1 MSVVFLIGFIFFAY
15 LMGSIPTSVWIGK
28 YFYGIDVRDHGSKNA
43 GATNTFRVLGPKAGI
58 PVFIIDVVKG
68 WAPVFIARNVMQVFP
83 DSSDNFLIPII
94 LGIVAVFGHIF
105 PVFAKFKGGKGVATM
120 LGISIALHPIAAGIC
135 AGLFL
140 IVLIIT
146 KYVSLGSLLAGI
158 FFPLLINFILGT
170 PSISLMI
177 FSVLAS
183 VTIVITHQK
192 NIMRLVTASENKTY
206 LFKSQIRRGG
216 HSS

>member
-1 MSVVFLIGFIFFAY
+1 MSVVYLIGFIFFAY

-28 YFYGIDVRDHGSKNA
+28 SFYGIDVREHGSKNA

-68 WAPVFIARNVMQVFP
+68 WIPVFIALNVMNIFP
-83 DSSDNFLIPII
+83 VSADSFLIPII
-94 LGIVAVFGHIF
+94 LGIVAVTGHIF

-120 LGISIALHPIAAGIC
+120 LGITIALHPIAAGVC
-135 AGLFL
+135 ALLFFL
-140 IVLIIT
+140 ILIIT
-146 KYVSLGSLLAGI
+146 KYVSFGSLLAGI
-158 FFPLLINFILGT
+158 FFPLLINFIIGT

-177 FSVLAS
+177 FSILAS

-192 NIMRLVTASENKTY
+192 NIVRLVTLTENKTY
-206 LFKSQIRRGG
+206 LFKSKIRRGG
-216 HSS
+216 QN